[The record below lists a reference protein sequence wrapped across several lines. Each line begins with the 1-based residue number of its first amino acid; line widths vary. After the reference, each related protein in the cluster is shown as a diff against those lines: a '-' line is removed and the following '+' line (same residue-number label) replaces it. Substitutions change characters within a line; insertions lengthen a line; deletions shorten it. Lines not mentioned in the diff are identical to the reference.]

1 MFFTVGSILM
11 LIGSIQNL
19 IYCLKHS
26 KYSKYHVI
34 ESLLPI
40 ILINFYV
47 FSAFH
52 CSNIAWKYPSI
63 IIFTSGCFLC
73 LNVTR
78 IIISSVTEIKFRIL
92 KDLHLILPIP
102 LTIGLLFINKY
113 ALRIDNKE
121 TAYMIDL
128 VI

>member
-1 MFFTVGSILM
+1 MYLFFILGSVLM
-11 LIGSIQNL
+11 IIGSIKNL
-19 IYCLKHS
+19 LYCLEHS
-26 KYSKYHVI
+26 KYSKFHVI

-63 IIFTSGCFLC
+63 VIFTGGCFLC

-92 KDLHLILPIP
+92 KDLHLTLPIP
-102 LTIGLLFINKY
+102 LTIGLLFAKKY
-113 ALRIDNKE
+113 AL
-121 TAYMIDL
+121 
-128 VI
+128 

>member
-1 MFFTVGSILM
+1 MNQLADLKIMYLFFILGSVLM
-11 LIGSIQNL
+11 IIGSIKNL
-19 IYCLKHS
+19 LYCLEHS
-26 KYSKYHVI
+26 KYSKFHVI

-40 ILINFYV
+40 ILIYFYV

-63 IIFTSGCFLC
+63 VIFTGGCFLC

-92 KDLHLILPIP
+92 KDLHLTLPIP
-102 LTIGLLFINKY
+102 LTIGLLFAKKY
-113 ALRIDNKE
+113 AL
-121 TAYMIDL
+121 
-128 VI
+128 